1 MYDNLTLNEVI
12 RNLLDG
18 NFMASAL
25 RLIAVGKDY
34 DLLYI
39 AKFDTYQSSGS
50 VQRGEMDII
59 NELTALDLGLQN
71 TDKHPHLVSRVFSRA
86 VGAIAVVARDA
97 GDDIVE
103 KLADELDI
111 VAADEEEETEVQ
123 TNEGDDDE
131 A

>member
-18 NFMASAL
+18 NFMAAAL

-34 DLLYI
+34 DLLYM

-103 KLADELDI
+103 KLADELGI
-111 VAADEEEETEVQ
+111 VSADEEETEVQ
-123 TNEGDDDE
+123 TNEGEDDE
-131 A
+131 

>member
-18 NFMASAL
+18 NFMAAAL

-34 DLLYI
+34 DLLYM

-59 NELTALDLGLQN
+59 NELTALDLGLLN

-103 KLADELDI
+103 KLADELGI
-111 VAADEEEETEVQ
+111 VSADEEETEEQ
-123 TNEGDDDE
+123 TNEGEDDE
-131 A
+131 

>member
-18 NFMASAL
+18 NFMAAAL

-34 DLLYI
+34 DLLYM

-103 KLADELDI
+103 KLADELGI
-111 VAADEEEETEVQ
+111 VSADEEETEEQ
-123 TNEGDDDE
+123 TNEGEDDE
-131 A
+131 